1 MSLAGEAEARR
12 ARRQAIAHAAD
23 APLVRAATVTEAAMS
38 LAGRGRRVAD
48 D

>member
-38 LAGRGRRVAD
+38 LAASRHGPAD
-48 D
+48 V